1 MTFRQYYI
9 EQFRGFAFCC
19 RHAKK
24 PHLWLRILAT
34 IPFLFSPLS
43 IYTMYLYD
51 TGKLKP
57 DARYMKKERG

>member
-9 EQFRGFAFCC
+9 EQFRDFALCC

-24 PHLWLRILAT
+24 PHHWLWILAT

-43 IYTMYLYD
+43 IYAMYLYD

-57 DARYMKKERG
+57 DERYMQKQDK